1 MDSYL
6 IRTADLEVSQLDF
19 AIRLLVAAGIG
30 LLVGLEREYA
40 AMRTGE
46 QIFAGIRTFVLLALT
61 GFAGAALHVL
71 LSPWIFVAI
80 LTGAIALIAMSYW
93 ITAKLGDIG
102 GTSELAAILVLVL
115 GAATFLGHIQEV
127 LMVTVI
133 LLVILSAKLKLHF
146 VVGQITTDEMYALLR
161 FIVMALLVF
170 PFLPDDHYGPYGT
183 INPREIGLVVLMISG
198 LGFVGYTLM
207 RIFGPGRGTLLT
219 GIIGGLVSSTLVTL
233 VLSRKSRTPASP
245 DSLYA
250 SAILAASAIMIGRV
264 LLWVFLFNKELLAAL
279 ILPVALMLA
288 FAAVM
293 AWLAYRQN
301 DSAGNDKTQIP
312 LGKPLELTQAFFFA
326 LLYAA
331 IVMIIPYADAYWGKG
346 GVLVTSGLAGL
357 TDVDAITI
365 SLSKTSSLAIPL
377 QVARNA
383 ILVAVMVNTVVK
395 FMIAFFAG
403 SPGLRRRLAIGYGV
417 VLATGLAGLLLIR

>member
-6 IRTADLEVSQLDF
+6 IRTTDFEVSQLDF

-30 LLVGLEREYA
+30 LLIGLEREYA
-40 AMRTGE
+40 AMRSGE
-46 QIFAGIRTFVLLALT
+46 QIFAGIRTFVLLSLT

-71 LSPWIFVAI
+71 FSPWIFVAI
-80 LTGAIALIAMSYW
+80 LIGAMALVAMSYW

-102 GTSELAAILVLVL
+102 GTSELAAILVLML

-133 LLVILSAKLKLHF
+133 LLLILSAKLKLHF

-161 FIVMALLVF
+161 FVVMALLIF
-170 PFLPDDHYGPYGT
+170 PFLPDDNYGPYGT
-183 INPREIGLVVLMISG
+183 LNPREIGLVVLMISG

-207 RIFGPGRGTLLT
+207 RVFGAGRGTLLT
-219 GIIGGLVSSTLVTL
+219 GIIGGLVSSTLVTW

-264 LLWVFLFNKELLAAL
+264 LLWVFLFNKDILAAL
-279 ILPVALMLA
+279 VLPVTLMLA

-301 DSAGNDKTQIP
+301 DIAGNDKTRIP

-326 LLYAA
+326 LLYSA
-331 IVMIIPYADAYWGKG
+331 IVVIIPYADAYWGKG
-346 GVLVTSGLAGL
+346 GILVTSGLAGL

-365 SLSKTSSLAIPL
+365 SLSKTSSLSIPV

-383 ILVAVMVNTVVK
+383 ILIAVMVNTVVK

-417 VLATGLAGLLLIR
+417 VLAAGIAGLLMVR

>member
-30 LLVGLEREYA
+30 LLIGLEREYA
-40 AMRTGE
+40 AMRSGE
-46 QIFAGIRTFVLLALT
+46 QIFAGIRTFVLLSLT

-71 LSPWIFVAI
+71 FSPWIFVAI
-80 LTGAIALIAMSYW
+80 LIGAMALIAMSYW

-102 GTSELAAILVLVL
+102 GTSELAAILVLML

-133 LLVILSAKLKLHF
+133 LLLILSAKLKLHF

-161 FIVMALLVF
+161 FVVMALLIF
-170 PFLPDDHYGPYGT
+170 PFLPDDNYGPYGT
-183 INPREIGLVVLMISG
+183 LNPREIGLVVLMISG

-207 RIFGPGRGTLLT
+207 RVFGAGRGTLLT
-219 GIIGGLVSSTLVTL
+219 GIIGGLVSSTLVTW

-264 LLWVFLFNKELLAAL
+264 LLWVFLFNKDILAAL
-279 ILPVALMLA
+279 ILPVTLMLA

-301 DSAGNDKTQIP
+301 DIAGNDKTRIP

-326 LLYAA
+326 LLYSA
-331 IVMIIPYADAYWGKG
+331 IVVIIPYADAYWGKG
-346 GVLVTSGLAGL
+346 GILVTSGLAGL

-365 SLSKTSSLAIPL
+365 SLSKTSSLSIPV

-383 ILVAVMVNTVVK
+383 ILIAVMVNTVVK

-417 VLATGLAGLLLIR
+417 VLAAGIAGLLMVR

>member
-30 LLVGLEREYA
+30 LLIGLEREYA
-40 AMRTGE
+40 AMRSGE
-46 QIFAGIRTFVLLALT
+46 QIFAGIRTFVLLSLT

-71 LSPWIFVAI
+71 FSPWIFVAI
-80 LTGAIALIAMSYW
+80 LIGAMALVAMSYW

-102 GTSELAAILVLVL
+102 GTSELAAILVLML

-133 LLVILSAKLKLHF
+133 LLLILSAKLKLHF

-161 FIVMALLVF
+161 FVVMALLIF
-170 PFLPDDHYGPYGT
+170 PFLPDDNYGPYGT
-183 INPREIGLVVLMISG
+183 LNPREIGLVVLMISG

-207 RIFGPGRGTLLT
+207 RVFGAGRGTLLT
-219 GIIGGLVSSTLVTL
+219 GIIGGLVSSTLVTW

-264 LLWVFLFNKELLAAL
+264 LLWVFLFNKDILAAL
-279 ILPVALMLA
+279 VLPVTLMLA

-301 DSAGNDKTQIP
+301 DIAGNDKTRIP

-326 LLYAA
+326 LLYSA
-331 IVMIIPYADAYWGKG
+331 IVVIIPYADAYWGKG
-346 GVLVTSGLAGL
+346 GILVTSGLAGL

-365 SLSKTSSLAIPL
+365 SLSKTSSLSIPV

-383 ILVAVMVNTVVK
+383 ILIAVMVNTVVK

-417 VLATGLAGLLLIR
+417 VLAAGIAGLLMVR